1 MVTNS
6 TRPNRQI
13 QAILLDAAGTLM
25 EPAEPVGQTYA
36 RIAGRFGRTADPDRL
51 LRAFGAVFQSMPPM
65 AFPAMAL
72 EELEARERGWWKTLV
87 RKAAADADAV
97 PEAFDAYFD
106 TLYAHYADPAA
117 WRLYPEIVTCLA
129 QLRERGLAVAVAS
142 NFDSRLPGILKGLGI
157 ADLAG
162 PVIYSTAAGVAKPE
176 PGIFRQALAALG
188 VNPARALHVGD
199 GLEPDYHG
207 ARAAGLSALLLVRHR
222 HGEGPAIPADH
233 QLTDLTGVL
242 AWVDSGSRHG

>member
-36 RIAGRFGRTADPDRL
+36 RIAGRFGRAADPDRL
-51 LRAFGAVFQSMPPM
+51 LRAFGAVFRSMPPM
-65 AFPAMAL
+65 TFPAMAA
-72 EELEARERGWWKTLV
+72 EELKARERGWWKTLV
-87 RKAAADADAV
+87 RKTMVDVDAM

-106 TLYAHYADPAA
+106 TLYAHYADPTA
-117 WRLYPEIVTCLA
+117 WRLYPEIVTCLG
-129 QLRERGLAVAVAS
+129 QLRERGLALAVAS

-157 ADLAG
+157 ADLTG
-162 PVIYSTAAGVAKPE
+162 PVIYSTSAGVAKPE
-176 PGIFRQALAALG
+176 PGIFHQALGALG
-188 VNPARALHVGD
+188 VDPARALHVGD

-207 ARAAGLSALLLVRHR
+207 ARKAGLSALLLVRQ
-222 HGEGPAIPADH
+222 GEQAAIPKDH
-233 QLTDLTGVL
+233 QLTDLTGVV
-242 AWVDSGSRHG
+242 AWVDSEPRPS

>member
-106 TLYAHYADPAA
+106 TLYGHYADPAA

-176 PGIFRQALAALG
+176 PDIFHQALAALG
-188 VNPARALHVGD
+188 EDPAQALHVGD
-199 GLEPDYHG
+199 GLEPDYRG
-207 ARAAGLSALLLVRHR
+207 ARAAGLSALLLMRQ
-222 HGEGPAIPADH
+222 GEQAAIPANH

-242 AWVDSGSRHG
+242 AWVDSGPCHG

>member
-1 MVTNS
+1 M
-6 TRPNRQI
+6 P
-13 QAILLDAAGTLM
+13 TLM
-25 EPAEPVGQTYA
+25 
-36 RIAGRFGRTADPDRL
+36 
-51 LRAFGAVFQSMPPM
+51 
-65 AFPAMAL
+65 
-72 EELEARERGWWKTLV
+72 
-87 RKAAADADAV
+87 

-162 PVIYSTAAGVAKPE
+162 PVIYSTSAGVAKPE
-176 PGIFRQALAALG
+176 PGIFHQALAALG
-188 VNPARALHVGD
+188 VDPARALHVGD

-207 ARAAGLSALLLVRHR
+207 ARASRTFGPVVGTPR
-222 HGEGPAIPADH
+222 HGEGAAIPEDH
-233 QLTDLTGVL
+233 QLTDLTGVV
-242 AWVDSGSRHG
+242 AWVDSGPRHG

>member
-106 TLYAHYADPAA
+106 TLYGHYADPAA

-176 PGIFRQALAALG
+176 PDIFHQALAALG
-188 VNPARALHVGD
+188 VDPAQAVHVGD
-199 GLEPDYHG
+199 GLEPDYRG
-207 ARAAGLSALLLVRHR
+207 ALAAGLSALLLVRQ
-222 HGEGPAIPADH
+222 GERPAIPADH

-242 AWVDSGSRHG
+242 TWVDHGPRRD